1 MRRFTSLLLFVL
13 TLMMTLPASAQESLD
28 LTVGGVGL
36 SIGDSE
42 EVVGLRLNFRDQRMK
57 KVTGVNATIWMPH
70 KDRGGNVHGVA
81 LGLPAT
87 GVDNLYGVGY
97 GMLGVGAKND
107 LHGLAFGGLGAGAG
121 RDLVGFGSGGLGIG
135 AGRDLKGIM
144 FGGLGAGAGRDVTG
158 LVVGGLGVGA
168 GNDVK
173 GIMLGGLGAG
183 AGRDLKG
190 IVLAGVGAGAGRDI
204 TGIAIGG
211 VGAGAGRDFVGVSMS
226 AIASGAGQR
235 LVGLH
240 IAGVAIGAPTVRGI
254 ILSGVAAG
262 GVDVHALS
270 FAPAYFNVRDGG
282 VMRGLSISS
291 FNRIQGEQKGITI
304 GIVNY
309 ARKLSGFQIGLI
321 NIAKNKSKFSVMPL
335 VNFAK

>member
-1 MRRFTSLLLFVL
+1 
-13 TLMMTLPASAQESLD
+13 MMTLPATAQESLD

-70 KDRGGNVHGVA
+70 KDRGGNVHGLA

-97 GMLGVGAKND
+97 GILGVGAKND

-121 RDLVGFGSGGLGIG
+121 RD
-135 AGRDLKGIM
+135 
-144 FGGLGAGAGRDVTG
+144 VTG
-158 LVVGGLGVGA
+158 LAVGGLGVGA

-173 GIMLGGLGAG
+173 GIVLAGLGAG

-211 VGAGAGRDFVGVSMS
+211 IGAGAGRDFVGVSLS
-226 AIASGAGQR
+226 AVGTGAGQR

-240 IAGVAIGAPTVRGI
+240 IAGVGVGAPTVRGI
-254 ILSGVAAG
+254 MISGVAAG

-282 VMRGLSISS
+282 G
-291 FNRIQGEQKGITI
+291 
-304 GIVNY
+304 
-309 ARKLSGFQIGLI
+309 
-321 NIAKNKSKFSVMPL
+321 
-335 VNFAK
+335 